1 MPGPID
7 PRPDVKRTDPMP
19 TTATLLAFAA
29 AALAL
34 VVIPGPNLIYI
45 ITRGIQQGRRA
56 AVVSSLGVQLG
67 MVVHI
72 LLATFGLSALVARSP
87 VLFDGIKYVGAGYL
101 VWIGVSHLRR
111 RHVAVDAT
119 VALRPAS
126 MRRLFLHGFAI
137 NMLNP
142 KVILFV
148 LALLPQF
155 VDPARGSTAP
165 QMLALGAVFIV
176 IALLSDTTFAMAS
189 GSVGTWLKGHP
200 GSARHRERVS
210 GLVYLVLGLV
220 VALTGSSSAKVG

>member
-1 MPGPID
+1 
-7 PRPDVKRTDPMP
+7 MP

-56 AVVSSLGVQLG
+56 AVVSSLGVQAG

-87 VLFDGIKYVGAGYL
+87 VLYDVIRYAGAGYL
-101 VWIGVSHLRR
+101 VWIGVAHLRK
-111 RHVAVDAT
+111 RHVEVDEAI
-119 VALRPAS
+119 ALRPAPA
-126 MRRLFLHGFAI
+126 RKLFLHGLAI
-137 NMLNP
+137 NLLNP

-155 VDPARGSTAP
+155 VDPARGATAG
-165 QMLALGAVFIV
+165 QMLVLGAVFIAV
-176 IALLSDTTFAMAS
+176 ALLSDTTFALAS
-189 GSVGTWLKGHP
+189 GSLGVWLKGHP
-200 GSARHRERVS
+200 ESARHRERAS
-210 GLVYLVLGLV
+210 GIVYLVLGLV
-220 VALTGSSSAKVG
+220 VALTGSGSAKAG

>member
-1 MPGPID
+1 
-7 PRPDVKRTDPMP
+7 MP
-19 TTATLLAFAA
+19 TSATLLAFAA

-56 AVVSSLGVQLG
+56 AVMSSLGVQAG

-72 LLATFGLSALVARSP
+72 LLAAFGLSALVARSP
-87 VLFDGIKYVGAGYL
+87 VLYDVIRYAGAGYL
-101 VWIGVSHLRR
+101 IWIGVALLRKR
-111 RHVAVDAT
+111 RVEVDEVST
-119 VALRPAS
+119 LRPAS

-155 VDPARGSTAP
+155 VDPARGSTAG
-165 QMLALGAVFIV
+165 QMLVLGAVFIGV
-176 IALLSDTTFAMAS
+176 ALVSDTTFALAS
-189 GSVGTWLKGHP
+189 GSLGAWLKGHP
-200 GSARHRERVS
+200 DSARHRDRVS
-210 GLVYLVLGLV
+210 GIVYLLLGLV
-220 VALTGSSSAKVG
+220 VALTGSGSAKAG

>member
-1 MPGPID
+1 
-7 PRPDVKRTDPMP
+7 MP
-19 TTATLLAFAA
+19 TTATLFTFAA

-56 AVVSSLGVQLG
+56 AVVSSLGVQAG

-72 LLATFGLSALVARSP
+72 LLAALGLGALVARSP
-87 VLFDGIKYVGAGYL
+87 VLYDVIRYAGAGYL
-101 VWIGVSHLRR
+101 LWIGISHLRR
-111 RHVAVDAT
+111 RHIEVDEA
-119 VALRPAS
+119 ALRPAS
-126 MRRLFLHGFAI
+126 MRTLFLHGFAI

-155 VDPARGSTAP
+155 VDPARGSAAG
-165 QMLALGAVFIV
+165 QMLVLGAVFIGV
-176 IALLSDTTFAMAS
+176 ALVSDMTYAFAS
-189 GSVGTWLKGHP
+189 GSLGAWLKGHP
-200 GSARHRERVS
+200 ASARHRDRAS
-210 GLVYLVLGLV
+210 GIVYLLLGLV

>member
-1 MPGPID
+1 
-7 PRPDVKRTDPMP
+7 MP
-19 TTATLLAFAA
+19 TSATLLAFAA

-56 AVVSSLGVQLG
+56 AVMSSLGVQAG

-72 LLATFGLSALVARSP
+72 LLAAFGLSALVARSP
-87 VLFDGIKYVGAGYL
+87 VLYDVIRYAGAGYL
-101 VWIGVSHLRR
+101 IWIGVALLRKR
-111 RHVAVDAT
+111 RVEVDEVAT
-119 VALRPAS
+119 LRPAS

-155 VDPARGSTAP
+155 VDPARGSTAG
-165 QMLALGAVFIV
+165 QMLVLGAVFIGV
-176 IALLSDTTFAMAS
+176 ALVSDTTFALAS
-189 GSVGTWLKGHP
+189 GSLGAWMKGHP
-200 GSARHRERVS
+200 DSARHRDRAS
-210 GLVYLVLGLV
+210 GIVYLLLGLV
-220 VALTGSSSAKVG
+220 VALTGSGSAKAG

>member
-1 MPGPID
+1 
-7 PRPDVKRTDPMP
+7 MP
-19 TTATLLAFAA
+19 TTATFIAFAA

-56 AVVSSLGVQLG
+56 AVVSSLGVQAG
-67 MVVHI
+67 MVMHI

-87 VLFDGIKYVGAGYL
+87 VLYDVIRYAGAGYL
-101 VWIGVSHLRR
+101 VWIGVAHLRR
-111 RHVAVDAT
+111 RHVAAGAA

-126 MRRLFLHGFAI
+126 TRQLFLHGFAI

-165 QMLALGAVFIV
+165 QMLALGGVFIGV
-176 IALLSDTTFAMAS
+176 ALVSDTTYALAS
-189 GSVGTWLKGHP
+189 GSLGAWLKGHP
-200 GSARHRERVS
+200 GSARHRDRAS
-210 GLVYLVLGLV
+210 GVVYLLLGLI
-220 VALTGSSSAKVG
+220 VALTGSGSAKAG

>member
-1 MPGPID
+1 
-7 PRPDVKRTDPMP
+7 VP
-19 TTATLLAFAA
+19 TTPTLIAFAA

-34 VVIPGPNLIYI
+34 VVIPGPNLVYI

-56 AVVSSLGVQLG
+56 AIVSSLGVQAG

-87 VLFDGIKYVGAGYL
+87 VLYDVIRYAGAGYL
-101 VWIGVSHLRR
+101 VWMGVSLLRR
-111 RHVAVDAT
+111 RHAAVSAP

-126 MRRLFLHGFAI
+126 VRTLFLHGFAI

-155 VDPARGSTAP
+155 VDPARGSTAT
-165 QMLALGAVFIV
+165 QMLALGAVMIV
-176 IALLSDTTFAMAS
+176 IELVSDTTYAIAS
-189 GSVGTWLKGHP
+189 GSIGAWLNGHP
-200 GSARHRERVS
+200 GSERHRDRAS
-210 GLVYLVLGLV
+210 GLVYLMLGLL
-220 VALTGSSSAKVG
+220 VALTGSGSGKTA

>member
-1 MPGPID
+1 
-7 PRPDVKRTDPMP
+7 MP
-19 TTATLLAFAA
+19 TSATLLAFAA

-56 AVVSSLGVQLG
+56 AVMSSLGVQAG

-72 LLATFGLSALVARSP
+72 LLAAFGLSALVARSP
-87 VLFDGIKYVGAGYL
+87 VLYDVIRYAGAGYL
-101 VWIGVSHLRR
+101 IWIGVALLRKR
-111 RHVAVDAT
+111 RVEVDEVAT
-119 VALRPAS
+119 LRPAS

-155 VDPARGSTAP
+155 VDPARGSTAG
-165 QMLALGAVFIV
+165 QMLVLGAVFIGV
-176 IALLSDTTFAMAS
+176 ALVSDTTFALAS
-189 GSVGTWLKGHP
+189 GSLGAWLKGHP
-200 GSARHRERVS
+200 DSARHRDRVS
-210 GLVYLVLGLV
+210 GIVYLLLGLV
-220 VALTGSSSAKVG
+220 VALTGSGSAKAG

>member
-1 MPGPID
+1 
-7 PRPDVKRTDPMP
+7 MP
-19 TTATLLAFAA
+19 TPPTLLAFAA

-56 AVVSSLGVQLG
+56 AVVSSLGVQAG

-87 VLFDGIKYVGAGYL
+87 VLYDVIRYAGAGYL
-101 VWIGVSHLRR
+101 IWIGVAHLRK
-111 RHVAVDAT
+111 RHVAVEAA
-119 VALRPAS
+119 ALRPVS
-126 MRRLFLHGFAI
+126 TRRLFLHGFAI

-165 QMLALGAVFIV
+165 QMLVLGAVFIV
-176 IALLSDTTFAMAS
+176 VALVSDTTYALAS
-189 GSVGTWLKGHP
+189 GSLGAWLKGHP
-200 GSARHRERVS
+200 ESARHRDRAS
-210 GLVYLVLGLV
+210 GIVYLALGLL
-220 VALTGSSSAKVG
+220 VALTGSGSAKAG